1 MCVSVSA
8 QSLCSSGVL
17 CEADVVFQ
25 SQHRVCVSQVFCVM
39 LMLCV
44 CFSVKIA
51 AGAVVCVESDIRG
64 DVTIGTFSEASVCT
78 NTQTS
83 LVMG

>member
-1 MCVSVSA
+1 M
-8 QSLCSSGVL
+8 SLN
-17 CEADVVFQ
+17 VFQ
-25 SQHRVCVSQVFCVM
+25 SQHRVCVPQVFCVM